1 MVTDASL
8 MIQTAPLESFQRRQ
22 AIRRGPWPCS
32 ILGTGM
38 ALPPRVVDNQSLI
51 RDLNLDTT
59 ADWISTR
66 TGIQE
71 RRFLDDGDDLVEL
84 ASEAALQALESS
96 ETTPDEI
103 TLIVVATS
111 TNPNLM
117 PSVASLV
124 QASLLA
130 ENAVAF
136 DINVACSGFV
146 HAFDVAFRWLQTSGG
161 KALVI
166 GADQGSRLFSP
177 TDRTTAI
184 FFGDAA
190 AAVVI
195 GADGPGQVLASALHS
210 RGDATP
216 LRVPT
221 DGHMTMD
228 GKAIWDFAT
237 QVLPQTV
244 RSLCAQAGVT
254 VDQIQLLVPHQA
266 NLNILKASAEELG
279 LPMDR
284 VAVTVNRLG
293 NTVAASIPTALHSAL
308 HERMAVSGD
317 LVALVGFGAG
327 LAWGGQLIR
336 L

>member
-1 MVTDASL
+1 
-8 MIQTAPLESFQRRQ
+8 
-22 AIRRGPWPCS
+22 
-32 ILGTGM
+32 M
-38 ALPPRVVDNQSLI
+38 ALPPRTVNNEMLI
-51 RDLNLDTT
+51 RDLQLDTT
-59 ADWISTR
+59 TDWVHSK

-71 RRFLDDGDDLVEL
+71 RRFLGEGGTLESL
-84 ASEAALQALESS
+84 ATEAALQALESS
-96 ETTPDEI
+96 GTAPNDI

-117 PSVASLV
+117 PSLAALV

-130 ENAVAF
+130 GHAVAF

-146 HAFDVAFRWLQTSGG
+146 HAFDLAFRWLQTSGG
-161 KALVI
+161 QALVI

-177 TDRTTAI
+177 SDRSTAV

-190 AAVVI
+190 GAVVM
-195 GADGPGQVLASALHS
+195 GADGPGQVLASELHS
-210 RGDATP
+210 RGDLAP
-216 LRVPT
+216 LCVPAG
-221 DGHMTMD
+221 GHMSMD
-228 GKAIWDFAT
+228 GKAIWNFAT
-237 QVLPQTV
+237 QVLPETV
-244 RSLCAQAGVT
+244 RSLCAQANVA
-254 VDQIQLLVPHQA
+254 VDDIQLLVPHQA

-279 LPMDR
+279 LPMER

-308 HERMAVSGD
+308 REGLAKRGD
-317 LVALVGFGAG
+317 LVAMVGFGAG

>member
-1 MVTDASL
+1 
-8 MIQTAPLESFQRRQ
+8 MIQTAPLVSPWGHRT
-22 AIRRGPWPCS
+22 IRRGPWPCS

-38 ALPPRVVDNQSLI
+38 ALPPRAVDNETLI
-51 RDLNLDTT
+51 RDLQLDTT
-59 ADWISTR
+59 ADWIAAR

-84 ASEAALQALESS
+84 ASEAALRALESS
-96 ETTPDEI
+96 GTTPDEI

-124 QASLLA
+124 QAALLA

-146 HAFDVAFRWLQTSGG
+146 HSFDVAFRWLQTTGG
-161 KALVI
+161 QALVI

-177 TDRTTAI
+177 TDRSTAV

-195 GADGPGQVLASALHS
+195 GADGPGQVLASELHS

-216 LRVPT
+216 LRVPA

-228 GKAIWDFAT
+228 GKAIWNFAT

-244 RSLCAQAGVT
+244 RSLCAKAGVS

-284 VAVTVNRLG
+284 VAVTVNSLG
-293 NTVAASIPTALHSAL
+293 NTVAASIPSAL
-308 HERMAVSGD
+308 HTALQHRMAEPGD